1 MQRFLKLH
9 LVVVFLLCF
18 MMCACTKTPQDN
30 INLDYGKPMVF
41 PYPST
46 LWQTT
51 IGGSQDD
58 YVKDVFCYDGF
69 IYIIGETNSYDINF
83 TATKLSQKLFLG
95 RLDWDGQIKDI
106 WTFAASDK
114 QNSIIKS
121 IIIDEY
127 LFVLS
132 ECALNTKSVA
142 LLKVNLKNGQ
152 AKTKVLGSSILDED
166 ALDLIHHNNKIYVI
180 GQNFERNLD
189 SRNLFVEQV
198 DFDLNQQN
206 YQRIVRSSDLKYIG
220 CVKTKDAVN
229 IWINAVAI
237 KDSYPVMIDITNNE
251 YIYHNFEKPL
261 KAYRLLDAKPLGN
274 KTLLI
279 FAQES
284 QNNKAVYCFFEN
296 GKFQNIRH
304 ISKDNIISG
313 KIIPNNNYATVF
325 LDSQSP
331 NYYLVN
337 ENFVALIKNLNQEP
351 DSEYKNFEPN
361 ISALLCMENNRQK
374 IIIMKDYNTKII
386 NLEIL
391 ENITAFWIE
400 KDYIIAVSNTQ
411 NPQNATDIKVMLI
424 KAMPYQ
430 FLG

>member
-142 LLKVNLKNGQ
+142 LHKVNLKNGQ

-180 GQNFERNLD
+180 GQNFERSLD